1 MLETCRDNATVPNF
15 DLVPGGAP
23 PTLSS
28 EFEVAF
34 ATEAGEQRLSL
45 TEAWSVP
52 FESCLPVRRFP
63 SYKGQCHYIGQWWT
77 ATTGTLVG
85 FESWL
90 ERDRLMLLDFDPDT
104 VGLASQPYWLFW
116 TTAEGRSRSH
126 APDYFARLADGTAIV
141 LDCRP
146 LDRIKPKDEVAFE
159 ATRAAC
165 ELLGWR
171 YEIVGTPPE
180 VLLANVRW
188 LAGYRHPRH
197 DLHVVAQT
205 LRAVFSRPMPLLDGA
220 EVAGEPI
227 AVLPVLFHLL
237 WRQELVADLSIPL
250 TAETEVSTALAR
262 TARKAVT

>member
-1 MLETCRDNATVPNF
+1 VLETCRDNATVPNF

-23 PTLSS
+23 PTLNS

-104 VGLASQPYWLFW
+104 VGLAS
-116 TTAEGRSRSH
+116 
-126 APDYFARLADGTAIV
+126 
-141 LDCRP
+141 
-146 LDRIKPKDEVAFE
+146 
-159 ATRAAC
+159 
-165 ELLGWR
+165 
-171 YEIVGTPPE
+171 
-180 VLLANVRW
+180 
-188 LAGYRHPRH
+188 
-197 DLHVVAQT
+197 
-205 LRAVFSRPMPLLDGA
+205 
-220 EVAGEPI
+220 
-227 AVLPVLFHLL
+227 
-237 WRQELVADLSIPL
+237 
-250 TAETEVSTALAR
+250 
-262 TARKAVT
+262 

>member
-1 MLETCRDNATVPNF
+1 MDGDV
-15 DLVPGGAP
+15 
-23 PTLSS
+23 
-28 EFEVAF
+28 EVAF
-34 ATEAGEQRLSL
+34 VTDAGEERLSL
-45 TEAWSVP
+45 AEAWSVP
-52 FESCLPVRRFP
+52 FESCRPVRRFP
-63 SYKGQCHYIGQWWT
+63 SYKGQRHYIGQWWT
-77 ATTGTLVG
+77 ATTSTLVG

-104 VGLASQPYWLFW
+104 VSLASQPFWLFW
-116 TTAEGRSRSH
+116 TTAGGRSRSH
-126 APDYFARLADGTAIV
+126 APDYFARLTDGNALV

-171 YEIVGTPPE
+171 YEIVGAPPE
-180 VLLANVRW
+180 MLLANIRW

-197 DLHVVAQT
+197 DLPVVAET

-220 EVAGEPI
+220 EAAGDPI

-237 WRQELVADLSIPL
+237 WRQELVADLSVSL
-250 TAETEVSTALAR
+250 TAETEVSAALTR
-262 TARKAVT
+262 TAQGAAT

>member
-1 MLETCRDNATVPNF
+1 M
-15 DLVPGGAP
+15 GGALP
-23 PTLSS
+23 SDQVNAESTGYSV

-34 ATEAGEQRLSL
+34 ATEAGEQRLS
-45 TEAWSVP
+45 
-52 FESCLPVRRFP
+52 
-63 SYKGQCHYIGQWWT
+63 
-77 ATTGTLVG
+77 LVG

-116 TTAEGRSRSH
+116 TTAEARSRSH

-205 LRAVFSRPMPLLDGA
+205 LRAVFSRPMPLWRSPA
-220 EVAGEPI
+220 HSRAVKI
-227 AVLPVLFHLL
+227 A
-237 WRQELVADLSIPL
+237 ADRPL
-250 TAETEVSTALAR
+250 RRRSSPR
-262 TARKAVT
+262 P

>member
-1 MLETCRDNATVPNF
+1 M
-15 DLVPGGAP
+15 
-23 PTLSS
+23 
-28 EFEVAF
+28 
-34 ATEAGEQRLSL
+34 
-45 TEAWSVP
+45 P

-141 LDCRP
+141 LDCCP
-146 LDRIKPKDEVAFE
+146 LDRFKPKDEVAFE

-197 DLHVVAQT
+197 DLHVVVQT
-205 LRAVFSRPMPLLDGA
+205 LRGVLAADAAAGWRRGGGRADRGAAGAVSPALA
-220 EVAGEPI
+220 SVAGRGPI
-227 AVLPVLFHLL
+227 HTSDC
-237 WRQELVADLSIPL
+237 RD
-250 TAETEVSTALAR
+250 
-262 TARKAVT
+262 